1 MNFNN
6 LILKICILFC
16 FFSNHQGLHAQVG
29 LGTNAPTASAILD
42 LDSTTQGFLPP
53 RMTQAQMSAIAS
65 PAAGLVVYCNDC
77 TPQPGPY
84 YYNGTDFVHFGTGS
98 GLFELSN
105 LDCAAATNTG
115 TLYAFYPT
123 VDTNFEIPF
132 TVSEG
137 GLFNQITVA
146 STGVLGLQAVVFSR
160 NLPTAS
166 TGNLD
171 VHITGTPSSVGT
183 ATFPFSFGGLG
194 CTLVRT
200 VLPGPVVGSLNC
212 VAATDATR
220 VRLWNGY
227 DRTLDVDI
235 PYTAGNGEAYPL
247 TGRDTFPSRGVTG
260 LTATILPGTLANGSG
275 NIQVRIT
282 GMPSGTGNASFDID
296 FGLQNCTLT
305 RNVTTPITING
316 VTFDRAV
323 SKVIRFT
330 AAGMAYYQ
338 ANVYP
343 AGTIDQ
349 DIVTNGE
356 LNAIMGGRSFNSLA
370 SLTGITLPT
379 NSGGIYDATFS
390 PTKRWYYQLSSRRNN
405 APFSYSPRRGY
416 SSPVGGGD
424 IVLVFLLKY

>member
-29 LGTNAPTASAILD
+29 IGTSAPTASAILD

-98 GLFELSN
+98 GLFKLSN
-105 LDCAAATNTG
+105 LDCAAATNTD
-115 TLYAFYPT
+115 TSYAFYPT

-146 STGVLGLQAVVFSR
+146 STGVLGLEANVLGGY
-160 NLPTAS
+160 LPTAS
-166 TGNLD
+166 SGDLFVN
-171 VHITGTPSSVGT
+171 ISGTPTSVGT

-200 VLPGPVVGSLNC
+200 VLPAPVVGSLNC
-212 VAATDATR
+212 AAATDATR

-296 FGLQNCTLT
+296 FGLQNCTL
-305 RNVTTPITING
+305 V
-316 VTFDRAV
+316 RAV
-323 SKVIRFT
+323 SNPQIIFGIPVQRILYGSSVHNT
-330 AAGMAYYQ
+330 DGDINAVLAANGA
-338 ANVYP
+338 VYGDLVS
-343 AGTIDQ
+343 ATKLISIMTNGSSVRSFSNLSGTI
-349 DIVTNGE
+349 GFSP
-356 LNAIMGGRSFNSLA
+356 A
-370 SLTGITLPT
+370 T
-379 NSGGIYDATFS
+379 NSSADTDHVFGYNALYYRAGGNPRYASMFFS
-390 PTKRWYYQLSSRRNN
+390 NGGSDFRTTSSTRYY
-405 APFSYSPRRGY
+405 
-416 SSPVGGGD
+416 V
-424 IVLVFLLKY
+424 IFLEY